1 MAKQG
6 AVWQL
11 RGNVDFFCESLR
23 REGLDVATSSSA
35 IVPIVIG
42 GETKAFNIIA
52 AACKRMQAKHP
63 KIRMNI
69 TSGNAQDVTE
79 KLDQRLLDF
88 GLLVEP
94 VDKSKYEFV
103 ELPAKDT
110 WGLLVRKDHPLA
122 KKGFVT
128 VRDLENVPLLA
139 SRQTMMMR
147 EFSGLLG
154 RDLHSLNVIATYN
167 LIYNASV
174 FVEQGLGA
182 ALCLEG
188 LLNTGGKSKLT
199 FVPFTPLRTSGL
211 VVVWKK
217 SPVFSKPA
225 AAFLVLEAATARAGI
240 VAPYFRRLRRRLRR
254 RQFIRSVSV
263 SNPKPGL
270 IVQLHNSADNRRNLI
285 QIDASK
291 TDLQATPFNNCSRMF
306 HSHAQIIQETQ
317 RIKISGGGIVRILL
331 KMFTNGLE
339 FRETF
344 IDVVRIVN
352 RPCAIVLHKPRP
364 YPIPVSCRNG
374 YPGRNPYCKRSKASQ
389 EPSTESVICG
399 YSSFHGVNGCGSIS
413 AEN

>member
-1 MAKQG
+1 MELRTIRYFL
-6 AVWQL
+6 AVAEQESFSQAANNVLFVTQPTLSRQMQELEEELGVQL
-11 RGNVDFFCESLR
+11 FVRSNKKTTLTE
-23 REGLDVATSSSA
+23 EGLRFKKRAQEIMELVGHTEKEFAEASKVEIVGDVY
-35 IVPIVIG
+35 IGG
-42 GETKAFNIIA
+42 GETKAFSFIA

-63 KIRMNI
+63 KIRMHI

-79 KLDQRLLDF
+79 KLDQGLLDF

-128 VRDLENVPLLA
+128 VRDLESVPLLA

-182 ALCLEG
+182 AFCLEG
-188 LLNTGGKSKLT
+188 LLNTGGKSKLA

-225 AAFLVLEAATARAGI
+225 AAFL
-240 VAPYFRRLRRRLRR
+240 
-254 RQFIRSVSV
+254 
-263 SNPKPGL
+263 
-270 IVQLHNSADNRRNLI
+270 
-285 QIDASK
+285 
-291 TDLQATPFNNCSRMF
+291 
-306 HSHAQIIQETQ
+306 HSIKQEL
-317 RIKISGGGIVRILL
+317 G
-331 KMFTNGLE
+331 ME
-339 FRETF
+339 
-344 IDVVRIVN
+344 
-352 RPCAIVLHKPRP
+352 
-364 YPIPVSCRNG
+364 
-374 YPGRNPYCKRSKASQ
+374 
-389 EPSTESVICG
+389 
-399 YSSFHGVNGCGSIS
+399 
-413 AEN
+413 